1 MMAITTQRSDPEPEK
16 LDDYHVA
23 GHVGEMTRSAAHHT
37 LSAINGLL
45 LIVMAAVS
53 LALFW
58 VVASMLNI
66 I

>member
-1 MMAITTQRSDPEPEK
+1 MMAITTQPSDLEPEN

-23 GHVGEMTRSAAHHT
+23 GHVGETTRSAARHA
-37 LSAINGLL
+37 LSAVNGLL